1 MSPTNYPATFVV
13 GGPEPGPSTSSPGR
27 KRGRCDSLPQEHR
40 PPGKMS
46 KGYDDTDTDT
56 EMEGLLCSPS
66 GSLSTLSL
74 PIIAATTPVLQKSS
88 KRDESYYFEDGS
100 CVLLVDDTLFNVSF
114 FFFFFFFLELFVTNF
129 LGASLNFE
137 QRFFELQHH
146 VLSASRRQRGRGAV
160 RQ

>member
-1 MSPTNYPATFVV
+1 MSLTNYPATFVV
-13 GGPEPGPSTSSPGR
+13 GVSDPSTSTPSSGR
-27 KRGRCDSLPQEHR
+27 KRGRCDSHPHEHR

-66 GSLSTLSL
+66 GSLLNSPL
-74 PIIAATTPVLQKSS
+74 PIIAVSTPNHQKSF

-100 CVLLVDDTLFNVSF
+100 CVLLVEDTLFNVSLHLF
-114 FFFFFFFLELFVTNF
+114 LLELFSTIS

-146 VLSASRRQRGRGAV
+146 VFATSRRQRGRRAV
-160 RQ
+160 